1 MLLQY
6 FQKSVA
12 RVDSLK
18 IVGLGVAFSRNLSA
32 SQHIGNILKSCSQ
45 SLYFLRLLRAH
56 GMCETAIQTILGESL
71 LLNSPMQPV
80 LGEDLPKLLTGNE
93 LMLSFAGLN
102 DVDTTHVHLPM
113 FEELYENTD
122 DQLFNKTVE
131 NSNHV
136 LHTVLPQPSV
146 AS

>member
-1 MLLQY
+1 
-6 FQKSVA
+6 
-12 RVDSLK
+12 
-18 IVGLGVAFSRNLSA
+18 
-32 SQHIGNILKSCSQ
+32 
-45 SLYFLRLLRAH
+45 
-56 GMCETAIQTILGESL
+56 MCETAIQTILGESL